1 MHFAQASKDRNKLI
15 NQINSR
21 NEELLKQKD
30 ANDIL
35 RTTLRKGEVE
45 YNKKIDDIRLLK
57 LEVKRLR

>member
-1 MHFAQASKDRNKLI
+1 MNA
-15 NQINSR
+15 R

-35 RTTLRKGEVE
+35 RTTLGHGEME
-45 YNKKIDDIRLLK
+45 YNKRIDDTRLLK